1 MRGAPGRLIRLRD
14 VQRLMDDFGIPLHIG
29 SDNSDPQYKV
39 INISINI
46 VYN

>member
-39 INISINI
+39 VILSIKKASN
-46 VYN
+46 